1 MIFGTMNIKSRAGR
15 IKAIINIAVCFL
27 ITVSIIL
34 SFAACTGADDKKDI
48 KDPQSNVSET
58 TYPYTITDSYDRT
71 VTLDKEPEK
80 VVSIAPN
87 ITEIIFALGEGQK
100 LAGRTE
106 YCDYPEEAKQVA
118 SIGTLQ
124 EPNIEKIVEL
134 KPDLVI
140 ASTHFQKESLGKMEE
155 AGLKVAVLYGEESF
169 EGVYDTID
177 KVGKVLNANKKAQSI
192 IADMKKKVSE
202 VKQKVKGKNTPSVY
216 YVISYGQMGDF
227 TAGKGTFIGKMIEMA
242 GGKNA
247 ADDVEGW
254 SYSLEKLVE
263 KNPDI
268 MICSMYY
275 DTKKGIQSTNGY
287 KDLDA
292 VKNGKLFEIDNNL
305 LDRQGPRLADGLVE
319 LAKIIHPESFR

>member
-1 MIFGTMNIKSRAGR
+1 
-15 IKAIINIAVCFL
+15 
-27 ITVSIIL
+27 
-34 SFAACTGADDKKDI
+34 
-48 KDPQSNVSET
+48 
-58 TYPYTITDSYDRT
+58 
-71 VTLDKEPEK
+71 
-80 VVSIAPN
+80 
-87 ITEIIFALGEGQK
+87 
-100 LAGRTE
+100 
-106 YCDYPEEAKQVA
+106 
-118 SIGTLQ
+118 
-124 EPNIEKIVEL
+124 
-134 KPDLVI
+134 
-140 ASTHFQKESLGKMEE
+140 
-155 AGLKVAVLYGEESF
+155 
-169 EGVYDTID
+169 
-177 KVGKVLNANKKAQSI
+177 
-192 IADMKKKVSE
+192 
-202 VKQKVKGKNTPSVY
+202 
-216 YVISYGQMGDF
+216 MGDF